1 MRQPIIEVYLSYID
15 YWGEPI
21 GSGKLRRRIID
32 LSLGC
37 IEKFGLV
44 CFSFHLN
51 FNLVYS
57 VSKFPTPNTHIIHL
71 HTRRVEPMHLHRLQY
86 FYRDKPTACT
96 GVFLLFLSWILSGC
110 IGVSSIGSGKLRRRI
125 IDLSLGCMSKLV

>member
-1 MRQPIIEVYLSYID
+1 MY
-15 YWGEPI
+15 GKPI

-37 IEKFGLV
+37 IEKFGLD

-57 VSKFPTPNTHIIHL
+57 VSKFPTPNSIGVNHML
-71 HTRRVEPMHLHRLQY
+71 
-86 FYRDKPTACT
+86 KT
-96 GVFLLFLSWILSGC
+96 GVNRL
-110 IGVSSIGSGKLRRRI
+110 GVGNL
-125 IDLSLGCMSKLV
+125 DAEL

>member
-1 MRQPIIEVYLSYID
+1 MDVVACYMYLSIIEIHLLHLIHWGEL
-15 YWGEPI
+15 YWGKPI
-21 GSGKLRRRIID
+21 GSGKLRRGIID

-57 VSKFPTPNTHIIHL
+57 VSKFPTPNTHILHL

-86 FYRDKPTACT
+86 FYRENPTACT
-96 GVFLLFLSWILSGC
+96 GVFLLFLS
-110 IGVSSIGSGKLRRRI
+110 
-125 IDLSLGCMSKLV
+125 